1 MLELKGVSKT
11 FNVGTANELKALD
24 SLCLTVKDGE
34 FITVVGGNGS
44 GKSTMLNAVAGV
56 FPIDS
61 GSIIID
67 GVDITNM
74 PAYKRAKYIG
84 RVFQDPMI
92 GSAANMSI
100 EDNLAFASRRGKIRT
115 LKWRITHKE
124 RETYRE
130 ALSQLGLNLENRLT
144 DRVGLLSGGQRQAL
158 TLLMATLA
166 RPNILLLDEHTAAL
180 DPKTAKM
187 VITLSEMLVLKH
199 KMTTLMVTHNMSDAL
214 RYGTRVIM
222 MGQGKVVYEAEGEKK
237 DKLTTTEMVEM
248 FSL

>member
-1 MLELKGVSKT
+1 MLELKSVSKT
-11 FNVGTANELKALD
+11 FNLGTANELKALD
-24 SLCLTVKDGE
+24 GLNLTVTEGE

-56 FPIDS
+56 FPIDT
-61 GSIIID
+61 GNIIID
-67 GVDITNM
+67 GVDVTNM

-84 RVFQDPMI
+84 RVFQDPMV
-92 GSAANMSI
+92 GSASSMSI

-115 LKWRITHKE
+115 LKWRITQKE
-124 RETYRE
+124 REAYKE
-130 ALSQLGLNLENRLT
+130 ALSQLGLNLENRLA

-158 TLLMATLA
+158 TLLMATLSK
-166 RPNILLLDEHTAAL
+166 PNILLLDEHTAAL

-187 VITLSEMLVLKH
+187 VISLSEMLVLKH

-222 MGQGKVVYEAEGEKK
+222 MGQGKVVYEAQGEKK
-237 DKLTTTEMVEM
+237 EKLTTTEMVEM